1 MTWDQAFTAA
11 NAVALL
17 SWIALIAAPR
27 WPALIAMLRYGVIGL
42 VALAYTVIVG
52 LFFFRVEGGG
62 YMTLAEVKRL
72 FSSDAVIVAG
82 WLHVIALDL
91 FAGLWIAERLDGRG
105 IGRLVQAP
113 ILVATFM
120 FGPFGLL
127 LAYLVG
133 LIGRAPPR
141 APA

>member
-1 MTWDQAFTAA
+1 MTWEQAFTVA
-11 NAVALL
+11 NAIALL
-17 SWIALIAAPR
+17 SWIALIAGPR
-27 WPALIAMLRYGVIGL
+27 WPILIGVLRYGVIGL
-42 VALAYTVIVG
+42 IAVAYSIIVA
-52 LFFFRVEGGG
+52 LFFFKVEGGG
-62 YMTLAEVKRL
+62 YLTLAEVKRL

-105 IGRLVQAP
+105 IGRLLQAP

-127 LAYLVG
+127 VGYLAGYLG
-133 LIGRAPPR
+133 KGPSQTA
-141 APA
+141 

>member
-1 MTWDQAFTAA
+1 MSWDQAFTAA

-17 SWIALIAAPR
+17 SWIALIALPR
-27 WPALIAMLRYGVIGL
+27 WPALIALLRFGIVGL
-42 VALAYTVIVG
+42 IAAAYTVIVA

-91 FAGLWIAERLDGRG
+91 FAGLWIAERLDRHG
-105 IGRLVQAP
+105 IGRLIQAP

-127 LAYLVG
+127 VAYLVG
-133 LIGRAPPR
+133 LMPGTRR
-141 APA
+141 LSE

>member
-1 MTWDQAFTAA
+1 MSWDQAFTAA

-17 SWIALIAAPR
+17 SWIALIALPR
-27 WPALIAMLRYGVIGL
+27 WPALIALLRFGIVGL
-42 VALAYTVIVG
+42 IAAAYTVIVA

-91 FAGLWIAERLDGRG
+91 FAGLWIAERLDARG
-105 IGRLVQAP
+105 IGRLIQAP

-127 LAYLVG
+127 VAYLVG
-133 LIGRAPPR
+133 LMPGTRRLSA
-141 APA
+141 